1 MPFEGGG
8 NGGNLLAAALQTS
21 VPRTC
26 PLRRG
31 DLLFGSAAKRTPGL
45 PFGCAAK
52 RSAEI
57 LTDSHFLPSI
67 PRVDT
72 TKWPII
78 VPSPCPQQ
86 GAGDDCALFV
96 CKFMECLANKNVIGL
111 PFSQADMDLM
121 RGKLASAIIQKVNG
135 EKENRSIGEAAVEI
149 IVSLSD
155 EA

>member
-1 MPFEGGG
+1 MAETFSPWRCRP
-8 NGGNLLAAALQTS
+8 AL
-21 VPRTC
+21 PRAC

-57 LTDSHFLPSI
+57 LTDSQFLPSI
-67 PRVDT
+67 PGVERIMQVLY
-72 TKWPII
+72 
-78 VPSPCPQQ
+78 V
-86 GAGDDCALFV
+86 
-96 CKFMECLANKNVIGL
+96 
-111 PFSQADMDLM
+111 ADMDFI
-121 RGKLASAIIQKVNG
+121 RGKLALAIIQEVNG
-135 EKENRSIGEAAVEI
+135 EKENKSIGEAAVEK